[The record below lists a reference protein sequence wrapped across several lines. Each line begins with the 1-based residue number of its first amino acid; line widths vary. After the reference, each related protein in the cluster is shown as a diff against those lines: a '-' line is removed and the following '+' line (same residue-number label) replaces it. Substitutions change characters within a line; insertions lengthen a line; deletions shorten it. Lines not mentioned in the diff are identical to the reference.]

1 MEGTGVSSIVLK
13 LLVGSGKM
21 KLDVNLLK
29 LAAGVLSSPPSLS
42 LSTSSSSS
50 SSWRS
55 SSRSGW
61 LSSELREKPSV
72 SVDTSEGEMLLMVL
86 EPMAEAVEERC
97 SSSSNCSS
105 FEISSHEPDSS
116 DPDSS
121 ES

>member
-1 MEGTGVSSIVLK
+1 
-13 LLVGSGKM
+13 M

-29 LAAGVLSSPPSLS
+29 LAAGVLSSSLS
-42 LSTSSSSS
+42 LSTPSSSSS
-50 SSWRS
+50 RS

-61 LSSELREKPSV
+61 LSSELKEKPSV
-72 SVDTSEGEMLLMVL
+72 SVDTSDGEMLLMVL

-97 SSSSNCSS
+97 SSSSSCSS
-105 FEISSHEPDSS
+105 FEMSSHEPDSS